1 MAQLIVL
8 KKILRRYDLLMIK
21 KKIKIINKLGLHARA
36 SSKLTQ
42 LACTFTSEV
51 FLNKDGIKANAKSIM
66 EVLMLAA
73 SKNTIILLEASGPDE
88 KKAILDIEK
97 LFVNYFGEG
106 E

>member
-1 MAQLIVL
+1 MTQLSVQ
-8 KKILRRYDLLMIK
+8 KKILKRYDLIMTK

-42 LACTFTSEV
+42 LACSFKSEI
-51 FLNKDGIKANAKSIM
+51 FLIKDKNKANAKSIM

-73 SKNTIILLEASGPDE
+73 SKNTIISLEANGPDE
-88 KKAILDIEK
+88 KEAISVIEK
-97 LFVNYFGEG
+97 LFIDYFGEG

>member
-1 MAQLIVL
+1 
-8 KKILRRYDLLMIK
+8 MIK
-21 KKIKIINKLGLHARA
+21 KKMKIINKLGLHARA

-42 LACTFTSEV
+42 LACSFTSEI
-51 FLNKDGIKANAKSIM
+51 FLIKDKNKVNAKSIM

-97 LFVNYFGEG
+97 LVVNYFGEG

>member
-1 MAQLIVL
+1 
-8 KKILRRYDLLMIK
+8 MIK

-42 LACTFTSEV
+42 LACTFTSEI
-51 FLNKDGIKANAKSIM
+51 FLIKDENKVNAKSIM

-88 KKAILDIEK
+88 KEAILGIEK
-97 LFVNYFGEG
+97 LFVNYFE
-106 E
+106 ECT

>member
-1 MAQLIVL
+1 
-8 KKILRRYDLLMIK
+8 MIK

-42 LACTFTSEV
+42 LACTFTSEI
-51 FLNKDGIKANAKSIM
+51 FLIKDENKVNAKSIM

-88 KKAILDIEK
+88 KEAILGIEK
-97 LFVNYFGEG
+97 LFVNYFEEG
-106 E
+106 T

>member
-1 MAQLIVL
+1 
-8 KKILRRYDLLMIK
+8 MIK

-42 LACTFTSEV
+42 LACTFTSEI
-51 FLNKDGIKANAKSIM
+51 FLIKDENKVNAKSIM

-88 KKAILDIEK
+88 KEAILSIEK
-97 LFVNYFGEG
+97 LFVNYFEEG
-106 E
+106 T

>member
-21 KKIKIINKLGLHARA
+21 KKIKIINKLGRHARA

-73 SKNTIILLEASGPDE
+73 SKNTTISIEANGSDE
-88 KKAILDIEK
+88 KKAILEIEN
-97 LFVNYFGEG
+97 LINDYFGEG
-106 E
+106 N